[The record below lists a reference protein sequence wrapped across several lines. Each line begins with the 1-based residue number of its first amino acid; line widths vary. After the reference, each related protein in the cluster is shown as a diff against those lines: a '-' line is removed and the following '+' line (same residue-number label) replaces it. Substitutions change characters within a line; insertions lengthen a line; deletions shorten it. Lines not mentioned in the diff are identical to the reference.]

1 MFYDYRPLYNM
12 IIYIY
17 IYIYVYIIYISVILY
32 IDIYI
37 YQILLAIGYE
47 PIASLML
54 WDSLDFLQDI
64 MGYSKQLMIPSGN
77 QTWVAGKSPN

>member
-1 MFYDYRPLYNM
+1 MYNRYTVYIDIDQCFMIIDHNM

-17 IYIYVYIIYISVILY
+17 ICIYIYVSVILY
-32 IDIYI
+32 IYI

-54 WDSLDFLQDI
+54 WDSLDVFT
-64 MGYSKQLMIPSGN
+64 GYYGI
-77 QTWVAGKSPN
+77 

>member
-12 IIYIY
+12 IIY

-54 WDSLDFLQDI
+54 WDSLDFFT
-64 MGYSKQLMIPSGN
+64 GYYGI
-77 QTWVAGKSPN
+77 